1 MTHSTPELTTDFTIA
16 NILQGQRA
24 FFATGA
30 TKPIDVRMAQLR
42 QLKAAIVRRQ
52 ADIVQAAKA
61 DLGRSD
67 YEAYFELGAV
77 MELDHILKHL
87 KAWVKPRRV
96 SLPISQLPGSAWVQP
111 EPLGVVLIIG
121 PWNYP
126 FQLLISPLMGAI
138 AAGNCAV
145 LKPSELAPATS
156 AVLAEVIRETFD
168 PHYVAVIEGGV
179 ETAQALLAQKFDH
192 IFFTGGPRVGQ
203 IVMEA
208 AAKQLTPVT
217 LELGGKSPC
226 IVDRDVPIE
235 LTAKRIVWG
244 KFLNAGQACIAP
256 DYVLVHEEI
265 KSAFLTALQSAIQG
279 FFGDDPA
286 QSPDLGR
293 IVNDRQFDR
302 LTHLL
307 DGQPIFVGGQ
317 TDPAT
322 RYIAP
327 TILSPVDWDAP
338 IMQDE
343 IFGPL
348 LPVLTYRDIHD
359 AIAAINAR
367 PKPLALYLF
376 TRNQAL
382 QTLVLSATSSGGVCL
397 NDVFLQ
403 AAIWELPFGGVGNSG
418 IGAYHGKHSFETF
431 SHLKAVLKK
440 PFWIDLDW
448 RYPPYASKLNFFK
461 RVIGLG

>member
-1 MTHSTPELTTDFTIA
+1 
-16 NILQGQRA
+16 
-24 FFATGA
+24 
-30 TKPIDVRMAQLR
+30 
-42 QLKAAIVRRQ
+42 
-52 ADIVQAAKA
+52 
-61 DLGRSD
+61 
-67 YEAYFELGAV
+67 
-77 MELDHILKHL
+77 
-87 KAWVKPRRV
+87 
-96 SLPISQLPGSAWVQP
+96 
-111 EPLGVVLIIG
+111 
-121 PWNYP
+121 
-126 FQLLISPLMGAI
+126 
-138 AAGNCAV
+138 
-145 LKPSELAPATS
+145 
-156 AVLAEVIRETFD
+156 
-168 PHYVAVIEGGV
+168 
-179 ETAQALLAQKFDH
+179 
-192 IFFTGGPRVGQ
+192 
-203 IVMEA
+203 
-208 AAKQLTPVT
+208 
-217 LELGGKSPC
+217 
-226 IVDRDVPIE
+226 VDRDVPIE
-235 LTAKRIVWG
+235 LTAKRIAWG

-265 KSAFLTALQSAIQG
+265 KSAFLTALQSAIQE

-302 LTHLL
+302 LIRLL
-307 DGQPIFVGGQ
+307 EGQPILVGGQ
-317 TDPAT
+317 TDRAT

-418 IGAYHGKHSFETF
+418 TGAYHGKHSFETF

-448 RYPPYASKLNFFK
+448 RYPPYASKLKFFK